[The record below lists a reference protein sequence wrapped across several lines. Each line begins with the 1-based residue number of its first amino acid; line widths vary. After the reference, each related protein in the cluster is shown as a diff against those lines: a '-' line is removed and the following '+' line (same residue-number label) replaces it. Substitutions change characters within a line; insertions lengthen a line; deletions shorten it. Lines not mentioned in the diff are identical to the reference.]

1 MRIMETRVF
10 LISLSKGESIE
21 KAIERL
27 KDEAYEIISYERI
40 DQGGST
46 HCEQIWLVRAAMPWR
61 KIV

>member
-1 MRIMETRVF
+1 MRIVETKEF
-10 LISLSKGESIE
+10 LISLENNESIE

-27 KDEAYEIISYERI
+27 KDEAYEVISYERI

>member
-1 MRIMETRVF
+1 LENN
-10 LISLSKGESIE
+10 ESIE

-27 KDEAYEIISYERI
+27 KDEAYEVISYERI